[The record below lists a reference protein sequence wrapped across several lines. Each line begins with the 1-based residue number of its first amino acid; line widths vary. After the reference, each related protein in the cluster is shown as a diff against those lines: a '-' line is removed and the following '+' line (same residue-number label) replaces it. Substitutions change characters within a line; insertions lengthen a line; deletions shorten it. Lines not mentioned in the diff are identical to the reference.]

1 MISEQKKMSRLE
13 ELELNQEFQKLPDDK
28 KIILI
33 AGEKILEMNEC
44 LKNFFFNLENFAM
57 ENFDAQLF
65 KENLMQDILSKIQD
79 QLNSSNNLQ
88 KEDVIQ
94 LIDKRYFEEI
104 SSLESK
110 FQFITEN
117 TINSVN
123 ETFGD
128 ALQTVESLNLFQV
141 QAREEIRKNQDKI
154 YILEEQLSRQK
165 EQNDYL
171 RDEITN
177 KIQEFENL
185 MRNVKDNV
193 FLDSD
198 SPDRKFNSFS
208 ELEKHIFDKA
218 EIMID
223 EKIEEYLINDGSS
236 SSNFGFTDIENDD
249 EINELLFDLRNS
261 KSEILKVYETQIEN
275 GNKLTKLEKLID
287 FQSDQIRK
295 LSEDRKDFVFLIADL
310 IKNKK
315 FTSEEFLKR
324 IDFDGNLVEQELN
337 KDIEKNVL
345 ETLKNDEINLLIN
358 DQAID
363 LFKKKIDELNKYE
376 ENEEEFFEDEDSF
389 GNIDFLFEEFKD
401 ENDYSGKI
409 DINYS
414 EIEKGLSELKKLSEE
429 NKKANTQL
437 DEVNL
442 MIEQLQEQLKIQ
454 TIENENL
461 RNELFEEIAKNASYA
476 RNSDIIKQDNFAQ
489 YFDEEDMKHNYYNGN
504 MPIPGTKITRIN
516 NYRINND
523 MDNITYEETQEII
536 KQESVTTPNVV
547 ESKTEETQWEQENQ
561 KIIDLENI
569 VQRQE
574 EEINRL
580 KKIEEEKK
588 QFSKD
593 EIERLVKEETLK
605 VVVKESSS
613 DKIESNKQK
622 EFINSLE
629 QTLSQLK
636 KLSEV
641 QAKTVADLERQSRK
655 LEEVEQKVKNSTKNN
670 QLIDVSSLDEII
682 EQKYNK
688 TRKEDNYANGLKKIE
703 DERRKIEETLELER
717 LRLLTE
723 INLGT
728 KKLNDLQ
735 ENKPQQVIIQTPI
748 IQQQPE
754 SVVALATPEPAPVV
768 KKGFFGR
775 LSNSSSSN
783 EQPLTVNGEPKKKRR
798 QQIFYEV
805 KVHTTPKLTRAD
817 LEK

>member
-1 MISEQKKMSRLE
+1 M
-13 ELELNQEFQKLPDDK
+13 
-28 KIILI
+28 
-33 AGEKILEMNEC
+33 
-44 LKNFFFNLENFAM
+44 
-57 ENFDAQLF
+57 
-65 KENLMQDILSKIQD
+65 
-79 QLNSSNNLQ
+79 
-88 KEDVIQ
+88 
-94 LIDKRYFEEI
+94 
-104 SSLESK
+104 
-110 FQFITEN
+110 
-117 TINSVN
+117 
-123 ETFGD
+123 
-128 ALQTVESLNLFQV
+128 
-141 QAREEIRKNQDKI
+141 
-154 YILEEQLSRQK
+154 
-165 EQNDYL
+165 
-171 RDEITN
+171 
-177 KIQEFENL
+177 
-185 MRNVKDNV
+185 
-193 FLDSD
+193 
-198 SPDRKFNSFS
+198 
-208 ELEKHIFDKA
+208 
-218 EIMID
+218 
-223 EKIEEYLINDGSS
+223 
-236 SSNFGFTDIENDD
+236 
-249 EINELLFDLRNS
+249 DL
-261 KSEILKVYETQIEN
+261 
-275 GNKLTKLEKLID
+275 
-287 FQSDQIRK
+287 
-295 LSEDRKDFVFLIADL
+295 
-310 IKNKK
+310 
-315 FTSEEFLKR
+315 
-324 IDFDGNLVEQELN
+324 
-337 KDIEKNVL
+337 
-345 ETLKNDEINLLIN
+345 
-358 DQAID
+358 
-363 LFKKKIDELNKYE
+363 
-376 ENEEEFFEDEDSF
+376 
-389 GNIDFLFEEFKD
+389 DFLFEEFKD
-401 ENDYSGKI
+401 ENDYSEKI
-409 DINYS
+409 NINYS

-429 NKKANTQL
+429 NEKANTQL

-523 MDNITYEETQEII
+523 MDNIAYEETQEII

-580 KKIEEEKK
+580 KKIEEEKN

-670 QLIDVSSLDEII
+670 QLIDASSLDEII

-688 TRKEDNYANGLKKIE
+688 TRKEDNYADGLKKIE

-754 SVVALATPEPAPVV
+754 PVVAPVTPEPAPVV

-775 LSNSSSSN
+775 PANSSSSN

>member
-754 SVVALATPEPAPVV
+754 PVVALATPEPAPVV